1 MATPRILVVDDEK
14 HIVELLKLYLTK
26 EGYEVEAAHSG
37 QEAIDKAKARKPDL
51 VVLDLMLPDLDGFEV
66 CRQLRGKSDVPIIML
81 TARDDDV
88 DKIVGLELGADDY
101 LTKPFNPRELL
112 ARAKAVLRRYR
123 AEPANEDVIHV
134 GDVTIDR
141 ARREVTIAGR
151 PVEMRA
157 KEFDL
162 LTAFA
167 RNVGVVM
174 GRDKLL
180 NTVWGYDYYGDTRT
194 IDVHVT
200 WLRDKLEGSQ
210 VQIQTVWGVGYK
222 LVASETPH
230 PPAGSRTGRRS

>member
-1 MATPRILVVDDEK
+1 MSGPGILVVDDEQ
-14 HIVELLKLYLTK
+14 HIVELLTMYLQK
-26 EGYEVEAAHSG
+26 EGYAVDSANSGSAALE
-37 QEAIDKAKARKPDL
+37 QFAKRQPDL
-51 VVLDLMLPDLDGFEV
+51 VVLDLMLPDQDGFEV
-66 CRQLRGKSDVPIIML
+66 CRQIRAKGDTPIIML

-123 AEPANEDVIHV
+123 AEPAANEDVIRV
-134 GDVTIDR
+134 GDVVIDR
-141 ARREVTIAGR
+141 ARREVTVAGR
-151 PVEMRA
+151 SVEMRA

-162 LTAFA
+162 LSAFA
-167 RNVGVVM
+167 RSPGVVM
-174 GRDKLL
+174 ARDKLL

-210 VQIQTVWGVGYK
+210 AQIQTVWGVGYK
-222 LVASETPH
+222 LVVAETPL
-230 PPAGSRTGRRS
+230 PKTGRRG